1 MLIGSW
7 SWILH
12 SAVIHRMARHVRMQW
27 LKSTKMMRHHS
38 LIRGV
43 HCPYDWSACAKHARK

>member
-27 LKSTKMMRHHS
+27 LKSTKVMRHHS

-43 HCPYDWSACAKHARK
+43 HCPHDWPACAKHARK